1 VPDTTVHLDPATPA
15 DAELLSNLLEL
26 YIHDLSAFYPHV
38 ELGDDGRFGYPQLP
52 LYWSEPGRSPFLI
65 RHGDRV
71 AGFVLA
77 KRGSPVSDDPEV
89 LDVVEFFML
98 RQFRRGGIGRAAALQ
113 LWQQLPG
120 SWTVRVSE
128 GNRAA
133 LEFWS
138 GVVAE
143 ATNGAAIESSR
154 PGRAHPWRVFAFCVG
169 AAASSAPAG

>member
-1 VPDTTVHLDPATPA
+1 MTVRLVHATPA
-15 DAELLSNLLEL
+15 DAERLANLLEL

-52 LYWSEPGRSPFLI
+52 LYWSEPDRRFPFLI

-71 AGFVLA
+71 TGFALA
-77 KRGSPVSDDPEV
+77 KRGSPVSRDPEV
-89 LDVVEFFML
+89 LDVVEFFVL
-98 RQFRRGGIGRAAALQ
+98 RQHRRGGIGRAAALQ

-128 GNRAA
+128 GNLGA
-133 LEFWS
+133 LDFWS

-143 ATNGAAIESSR
+143 ATNGVATESSH
-154 PGRAHPWRVFAFCVG
+154 PGRPHPWRVFAFDVLPG
-169 AAASSAPAG
+169 LRAPGV